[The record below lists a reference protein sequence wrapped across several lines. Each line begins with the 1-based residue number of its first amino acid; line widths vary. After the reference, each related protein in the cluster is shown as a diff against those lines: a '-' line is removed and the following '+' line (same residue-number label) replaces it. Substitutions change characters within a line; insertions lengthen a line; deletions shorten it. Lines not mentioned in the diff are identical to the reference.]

1 MFGCQETE
9 ITKTE
14 KKKKKKTPSLSS
26 FTQEDGVK
34 PNYSNNTNNNNN
46 TKKNTTIQHNKLKI
60 LHLFPTHIFN
70 FLFLTFS
77 QQPKKKRDSQINKD
91 PQFFLVPKREK
102 KEKNSKRVGKEG

>member
-9 ITKTE
+9 KTKTK

-34 PNYSNNTNNNNN
+34 PNNSNNNNNNNN
-46 TKKNTTIQHNKLKI
+46 TKKTQQFNTTDLKLFTY
-60 LHLFPTHIFN
+60 FPSTSSIFFSSR
-70 FLFLTFS
+70 FLS
-77 QQPKKKRDSQINKD
+77 NQKKRDSQQINKD
-91 PQFFLVPKREK
+91 PQFFSVPKREK